1 MSASYTVNLVAGFLG
16 IVITLFLN
24 RFKYFVQTKVDFFS
38 SDIST
43 SKKIKMTYI
52 LIGALIIFAFFLI
65 HNRFKRKINSLSPL
79 IQPRTT
85 FKSNQRI
92 I

>member
-43 SKKIKMTYI
+43 SKKIKMTSI
-52 LIGALIIFAFFLI
+52 IIGAIIMFAFLLI
-65 HNRFKRKINSLSPL
+65 
-79 IQPRTT
+79 
-85 FKSNQRI
+85 
-92 I
+92 